1 MFIHFLRK
9 TSSKNRFLIKFHA
22 RNIDFKP
29 RMMYDKHVN
38 RLDSMLNAPYCLL
51 LMLYIACLLEYKP
64 L

>member
-9 TSSKNRFLIKFHA
+9 TSSENRFLIKFHA

-29 RMMYDKHVN
+29 RMMYDKHAN
-38 RLDSMLNAPYCLL
+38 QLDFMLNALYHLL
-51 LMLYIACLLEYKP
+51 LMLYIACLSEYKP